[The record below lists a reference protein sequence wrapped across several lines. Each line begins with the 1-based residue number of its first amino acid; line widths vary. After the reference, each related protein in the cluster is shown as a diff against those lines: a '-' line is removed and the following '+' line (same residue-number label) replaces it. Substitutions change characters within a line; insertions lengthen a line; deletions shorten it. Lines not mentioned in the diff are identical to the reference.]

1 MKNKWLRLLP
11 LIYLLFGILWVTL
24 TDYWLYSLRQKNN
37 LVMAEYVNL
46 LKGWVFIIITS
57 VLIYLIIKKHEALK
71 QLEQKEHELL
81 TLINNM
87 PDFVCFKDGEGRWLL
102 ANEYGLS
109 LYELQNVDYKG
120 KTDLDLGEYS
130 PHFKEAFA
138 YCTDTDERT
147 WQEGKNTRD
156 EESFAIPCGELK
168 TFDVIKVPL
177 FYPDGKRRALVT
189 IGRDISSLKKAEQLL
204 VNKEKMSVVGELSA
218 GIAHEIKNPLTA
230 IKGFIQLIQKSG
242 KTNKDHVNL
251 VLSEIDRINEIVS
264 EMLILSKPHTKK
276 LVIFPLKDAIQY
288 VIDLVSNESLK
299 NNIHIH
305 LNNIDEST
313 LVKGDINGLK
323 QVFLNLIKNAM
334 EAMPTGGVI
343 DISSLY
349 TSEDYITIKIRDD
362 GMGISAENQKLLG
375 HAFFTSKEKGMGL
388 GLTITYK
395 IIQEHNGHIS
405 IESKES
411 EGTVV
416 TLSLPTS

>member
-1 MKNKWLRLLP
+1 MP

-24 TDYWLYSLRQKNN
+24 TDYWLYSLRQNNN

-57 VLIYLIIKKHEALK
+57 ILIYLIIKKHEALK

-147 WQEGKNTRD
+147 WQEGKITRD
-156 EESFAIPCGELK
+156 EEAFAIPCGELK

-251 VLSEIDRINEIVS
+251 VLSEIDRINDIVS

-288 VIDLVSNESLK
+288 VMDLVSNESLK

-349 TSEDYITIKIRDD
+349 TSEDYITIKIRDN
-362 GMGISAENQKLLG
+362 GMGISEENQKLLG

-405 IESKES
+405 IESKEG